1 MIWFA
6 HALAWLTDPAHYPGA
21 NGIPVRLGQ
30 HLAYTGI
37 TLGVAAIIALPLG
50 FLIGHTG
57 KGRSLAVQVSGG
69 LRSLP
74 TLGLVIILALVMGL
88 GLGAPMVA
96 LVILAIPPV
105 LAGAYAGVESADPRV
120 VDAARAMG
128 MTGTQILFRVEVPI
142 GLPLI
147 IGGLRSAALQAIA
160 TWTVAAV
167 LPLGGLGRY
176 IYDAIATY
184 DYTEMFAGSILVI
197 ALALVTDGVFA
208 VLQRVVVPPGVVAAE
223 DRASAV
229 PV

>member
-6 HALAWLTDPAHYPGA
+6 NAFAWLADPAHYAGV

-30 HLAYTGI
+30 HVAYTGI
-37 TLGVAAIIALPLG
+37 TLVIAAAVALPLG

-74 TLGLVIILALVMGL
+74 TLGLVIVLALLL
-88 GLGAPMVA
+88 GLGIGAPMIA
-96 LVILAIPPV
+96 LVILAVPPV
-105 LAGAYAGVESADPRV
+105 LAGAYSGVESVDPRV
-120 VDAARAMG
+120 VDAARAVG
-128 MTGTQILFRVEVPI
+128 MTGWQVLWRVEVPL
-142 GLPLI
+142 GLPLV

-184 DYTEMFAGSILVI
+184 DYTEMFAGSVLVI
-197 ALALVTDGVFA
+197 VLALVVDGLFA
-208 VLQRVVVPPGVVAAE
+208 VLQRLVVPRGVVAAGG
-223 DRASAV
+223 APAAV
-229 PV
+229 PA